1 MGITR
6 DGMHKRKSTGG
17 KRVAWKKKRKYNMGR
32 QPAMTKIGP
41 KKITMVRT
49 RGGGK
54 KLRALRLETGNFSWG
69 SECITR
75 KTRVLNVVYN
85 ANNNEL
91 VRTNTLVKNAI
102 VQIDASPFR
111 TWYEQHFGV
120 RLGKT
125 GAKKRPLAEVVKM
138 RQQEQE
144 RKRKKTPKKEKK
156 PNTEKGATK
165 TATPKKAAKE
175 GAKEGAKAAGAEAKA
190 EGGEKA
196 AKSAAKKG
204 VKKAGEK
211 KSGEK
216 KAGEKKSG
224 EKKAGEKKAGEK
236 KAGEKKAG
244 EKKAGE
250 KKAGE
255 KKAGEK
261 KAAKKVTTEKEG
273 EAKEAPGSA
282 APVAEAP
289 KKEEAK
295 EAPQKVKKAA
305 KKASDITSMSRHVQ
319 SRLSIRQKLR
329 VLDPVIEEQFSVG
342 KLYACISSKPGKCGR
357 ADGYILEGKEL
368 DFYLK
373 KMQKKQKK

>member
-6 DGMHKRKSTGG
+6 DGMHKRKKTGG
-17 KRVAWKKKRKYNMGR
+17 KRTAWKKKRKYNMGR

-41 KKITMVRT
+41 KKITLVRT

-54 KLRALRLETGNFSWG
+54 KLRALRLETGNYSWG
-69 SECITR
+69 SECVTR
-75 KTRVLNVVYN
+75 KTRILNVVYN

-125 GAKKRPLAEVVKM
+125 GAKKRPLIEVVKM

-144 RKRKKTPKKEKK
+144 RKRKKTDKAKKVKK
-156 PNTEKGATK
+156 AATDKVKPAEKGAKK
-165 TATPKKAAKE
+165 TATQAKEGTKDGAKESAKEEGAAIAEGITVAVTAGGEKTVKKGAKKAA
-175 GAKEGAKAAGAEAKA
+175 G
-190 EGGEKA
+190 
-196 AKSAAKKG
+196 
-204 VKKAGEK
+204 
-211 KSGEK
+211 
-216 KAGEKKSG
+216 
-224 EKKAGEKKAGEK
+224 KKAGEKKAGEK

-255 KKAGEK
+255 KKAGKKAGEK
-261 KAAKKVTTEKEG
+261 KAAKKPAAEKAGDASGSTAEQPKKEG
-273 EAKEAPGSA
+273 AKEGAKEAT
-282 APVAEAP
+282 P
-289 KKEEAK
+289 KV
-295 EAPQKVKKAA
+295 VKKAA
-305 KKASDITSMSRHVQ
+305 KKPSEITTMSRHVQ
-319 SRLSIRQKLR
+319 ARLAIRQKLR
-329 VLDPVIEEQFSVG
+329 VLDPVIEEQFAVG
-342 KLYACISSKPGKCGR
+342 KLYACISSKPGKVGR